1 VNVKSLGQELAVV
14 REGWRSS
21 RVSRQV
27 VAGVSK
33 SNAGNWQETDSR
45 R

>member
-1 VNVKSLGQELAVV
+1 LGEALTVAKKSWRNRGVN
-14 REGWRSS
+14 
-21 RVSRQV
+21 RQV

-33 SNAGNWQETDSR
+33 SNASNWQETDLR